1 MELSKLF
8 LIFVVVKQLKL
19 KIMPNHIENIVS
31 FTGSKND
38 IAEVMN
44 VLLDGKG
51 GITFNGFLPMP
62 KELENT
68 SSPVK
73 IVSQRDYVLAVKQR
87 EKDIKD
93 GKQIFGGLPMT
104 SKMQSELLSK
114 YGVDNWYDWANKN
127 WGTKWGAYDG
137 NKINHNSLRFCSAWA
152 TPYPA
157 MERLSEKFPEVTIKV
172 RFADEDFGSNV
183 GEYELC
189 GGALINQIIPD
200 CGSYEAY
207 KMAIDIS
214 GGGDWMIDRLFE
226 LDADELE
233 HIDTD
238 NFLIVSIEMAYE
250 GGIADA
256 DIPKPINEKL
266 LDMAVENENFEY
278 ASELKKIL

>member
-1 MELSKLF
+1 
-8 LIFVVVKQLKL
+8 
-19 KIMPNHIENIVS
+19 MPNHIENIVS
-31 FTGSKND
+31 FKGSKD
-38 IAEVMN
+38 DVVEVMN
-44 VLLDGKG
+44 ILFDGEG
-51 GITFNGFLPMP
+51 NVTFDGFLPMP
-62 KELENT
+62 EELVGT
-68 SSPVK
+68 SSPVR
-73 IVSQRDYVLAVKQR
+73 IVSKKDYVLAVKKR
-87 EKDIKD
+87 GKDIKD
-93 GKQIFGGLPMT
+93 GKDVFGGLPMT

-114 YGVDNWYDWANKN
+114 YGVDNWYDWACNN

-137 NKINHNSLRFCSAWA
+137 NKCNDNTLRFCSAWS

-157 MERLSEKFPEVTIKV
+157 MVKLSEKFPEVVIKV

-189 GGALINQIIPD
+189 GGVVTNQNVPD
-200 CGSYEAY
+200 SGSYEAY

-233 HIDTD
+233 DIDTD
-238 NFLIVSIEMAYE
+238 SFFMVAIEMAYE
-250 GGIADA
+250 EDIADA

-266 LDMAVENENFEY
+266 LKMAIEDENFEY